1 MGFLRQTLRHS
12 TAADRGD
19 RQRPRATTKP
29 VQRPMNKN
37 AGWAQRYI
45 ALSNELYKSI
55 CNHCHLRHCR
65 RISRHDHYRGWPRI
79 LVHRNIEE
87 SLCKGWLGI
96 EPRWDHRE
104 VAVIAELVVDREA
117 EQTDEE
123 LLPLHH
129 DRHSRCERHRP
140 RALHDKVDLV

>member
-1 MGFLRQTLRHS
+1 MLDGLK
-12 TAADRGD
+12 DI
-19 RQRPRATTKP
+19 
-29 VQRPMNKN
+29 
-37 AGWAQRYI
+37 I

-129 DRHSRCERHRP
+129 DRQSRCERHRP
-140 RALHDKVDLV
+140 RALHDKVDLVHVEELAVDAWHRGRIVLIVVDDKFQLTIRQAAVSI